1 MNIGIKDEATA
12 KYNKNIEV
20 IGHPN
25 PAQNSFFDNILIF
38 NLWIEKQ

>member
-25 PAQNSFFDNILIF
+25 PATSPA
-38 NLWIEKQ
+38 